1 MLLGFELL
9 FGYAF
14 VVWLVF
20 FKFRWLRFSIAWGVV
35 SSLVVIHLG
44 LIFLIGLRFVTPYS
58 KDVKLIQHTIQL
70 TPRLSEPTLVK
81 AILVKENV
89 RVKKGTPLFRFDRT
103 IYEYK
108 VRQLQAQLAEAEQNV
123 LVLNADVQ
131 VAAANVLKLSSDLEY
146 AKYQQRLSVDLANKG
161 AGPVEDVQ
169 KWNAQVATDQAAIRA
184 AREEE
189 QRARLRYDSEIGGV
203 NTTVAGRK
211 AELDQAQYYLD
222 NTTLVAPEDGYIINM
237 QVRPGMVAGDYRMGA
252 IASFICDA
260 DRYLLATYYQENL
273 KYVKPGQSIEAALDL
288 YPGQIWTGKVV
299 AIWQGSGNGQL
310 LPTGVLPD
318 WAAPPPNVPQGRF
331 ATVIALD
338 GVDQSKFPIGMQG
351 RVAIYTNPG
360 SPFSVL
366 RRVDIRAYSW
376 FNFLYPFSE

>member
-20 FKFRWLRFSIAWGVV
+20 FKFHWLRFSIAWGIV
-35 SSLVVIHLG
+35 SALVVFHLA

-70 TPRLSEPTLVK
+70 TPRLSEPTLVE
-81 AILVKENV
+81 AVLVKENV
-89 RVKKGTPLFRFDRT
+89 HVKKGTPLFRFDRT

-108 VRQLQAQLAEAEQNV
+108 VRQLRAQVAEAEQNV
-123 LVLNADVQ
+123 LVLGSDIQ
-131 VAAANVLKLSSDLEY
+131 VAADNVLKLKSELEY
-146 AKYQQRLSVDLANKG
+146 AKYQQRLAVDLAKKG
-161 AGPVEDVQ
+161 AGPVEDAQ
-169 KWNAQVATDQAAIRA
+169 KWTAQVTTDEAAIKGA
-184 AREEE
+184 LSDE
-189 QRARLRYDSEIGGV
+189 QRARFRYESEIGGV
-203 NTTVAGRK
+203 NTTVASKR
-211 AELDQAQYYLD
+211 AELEQALYYLD
-222 NTTLVAPEDGYIINM
+222 NTTLVAPEDGYVINL

-288 YPGQIWTGKVV
+288 YPGQIWTGRVV
-299 AIWQGSGNGQL
+299 AIWQGSGAGQL

-318 WAAPPPNVPQGRF
+318 WASAAKVPQGRF

-338 GVDQSKFPIGMQG
+338 GVDQTKFPIGMEG
-351 RVAIYTNPG
+351 RVAIYTNPH
-360 SPFSVL
+360 SPFAIL
-366 RRVDIRAYSW
+366 RQVDIRAYTW